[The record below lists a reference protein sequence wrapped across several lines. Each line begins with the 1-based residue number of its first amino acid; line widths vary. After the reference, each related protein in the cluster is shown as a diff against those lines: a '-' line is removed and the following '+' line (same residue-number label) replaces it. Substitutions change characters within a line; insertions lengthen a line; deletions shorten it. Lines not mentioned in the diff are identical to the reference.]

1 MVKTGRDQNLRK
13 AQNQKVFF
21 LEETKSKKRFLE
33 ANSEERFLR
42 RVEMTFFKPS
52 KVLAKNKNHKK
63 FGVSH
68 VAWYSGWI
76 LVC

>member
-1 MVKTGRDQNLRK
+1 MDQNQIK
-13 AQNQKVFF
+13 SQNQKVFF

-33 ANSEERFLR
+33 GKLRRGFLR